1 MIRATRIQRRCA
13 PLVCSVLLVLVP
25 AVALANCSLF
35 AGNAAITPDSRF
47 SDNGNGTITDL
58 GTGLMWTKA
67 PIGGGPHTQ
76 LQAVAQADASTVGS
90 HVDWRLPTRAEL
102 GSIIETGCSNPALNT
117 TFFTLGTSTTFWT
130 AETVGTAAFGVDFTH
145 GISQTES
152 SGTPKAVRLVRSAS
166 GAIFSD
172 GFE

>member
-1 MIRATRIQRRCA
+1 MIRSTRIQRLCA
-13 PLVCSVLLVLVP
+13 PLVCIVLLVPDV
-25 AVALANCSLF
+25 AVANCSLV
-35 AGNAAITPDSRF
+35 AGNAAVTPDSRF

-58 GTGLMWTKA
+58 GTALMWTKA
-67 PIGGGPHTQ
+67 PIASGPYTQ
-76 LQAVAQADASTVGS
+76 LQAEAQADASTVGS

-130 AETVGTAAFGVDFTH
+130 AETVGAAGFGVDFTH

-152 SGTPKAVRLVRSAS
+152 SGTPKAVRLVRSAAS
-166 GAIFSD
+166 AIFTDS
-172 GFE
+172 FE